1 MTIFEELRADHDKQR
16 QLLELLLDTEGDVPE
31 RKKHYQQLKVQ
42 LEQHAAAEER
52 YFYSPLIDDDT
63 TIGMSRHGI
72 AEHHE
77 IDELVETLEQ
87 TEMSSPAWLQ
97 HLKNLKHKV
106 LHHLEDEEQGFF
118 QQAGKVLNETEKASL
133 ANDYRKM
140 MEEKGV

>member
-16 QLLELLLDTEGDVPE
+16 QLIELLFDTEGDTPE
-31 RKKHYQQLKVQ
+31 REKRYQQLKVQ

-52 YFYSPLIDDDT
+52 YFYGPLIEDDA

-118 QQAGKVLNETEKASL
+118 QQAGKVLNETEKSSL
-133 ANDYRKM
+133 ANDYRKIM
-140 MEEKGV
+140 KEKGL